1 MCEYR
6 RFHRGV
12 TPLLLAILAAAG
24 TAACEREGPGH
35 PVPSAAQIAP
45 YYDYA
50 GLLDVEISGNVAH
63 VSVTIDPA
71 DYARGGDLWAKSFP
85 YIFLFSPGTR
95 EAFREHPGLG
105 GVRVMIRHPGSDIM
119 AQAMLERGTL
129 TEGTWRRAL
138 NIAGR
143 ARQEGTERPGLM
155 TDLVHFGEDH
165 TDYQY
170 NPDYISRR

>member
-1 MCEYR
+1 MR
-6 RFHRGV
+6 DHGWFLRGLA
-12 TPLLLAILAAAG
+12 PLLVACLAVAG
-24 TAACEREGPGH
+24 ATACEREGPEH
-35 PVPSAAQIAP
+35 PVPSDAQIAP

-50 GLLDVEISGNVAH
+50 GQLDVEISGNVAH

-105 GVRVMIRHPGSDIM
+105 GVRVIIRHPGGDIM

-138 NIAGR
+138 NVAGR
-143 ARQEGTERPGLM
+143 ARQEGSERPGLM

-170 NPDYISRR
+170 NPDYIARR